1 MYWFSKTIDTFLLEV
16 ACYIS
21 IVGLG
26 LMTFKSLWYVF
37 RSVL

>member
-21 IVGLG
+21 IVGFG
-26 LMTFKSLWYVF
+26 LAMLKSLWYVF
-37 RSVL
+37 WSTP